1 MDWDDPALI
10 ERRDALKQ
18 AYSHLQPYHPSLPP
32 TLKDFQVF
40 LGKIAGQVTV
50 CDKFRQTSLPLLS
63 TVKTTPL
70 ELLPYWDGQNVA
82 NAPYQLPLAKRCIAA
97 TNFREGCSIM
107 GGEGDFPPQK
117 PHL

>member
-63 TVKTTPL
+63 TVKTTP
-70 ELLPYWDGQNVA
+70 
-82 NAPYQLPLAKRCIAA
+82 
-97 TNFREGCSIM
+97 TS
-107 GGEGDFPPQK
+107 
-117 PHL
+117 